1 MLSRG
6 HPVGASGVAQI
17 CELADQLRGRAG
29 KRQKV
34 GARVALAENSGGRVG
49 RDSAAAVVTILSS

>member
-17 CELADQLRGRAG
+17 CELVDQLRGRAG
-29 KRQKV
+29 KRQKE

-49 RDSAAAVVTILSS
+49 RDSAAAAVTILSS